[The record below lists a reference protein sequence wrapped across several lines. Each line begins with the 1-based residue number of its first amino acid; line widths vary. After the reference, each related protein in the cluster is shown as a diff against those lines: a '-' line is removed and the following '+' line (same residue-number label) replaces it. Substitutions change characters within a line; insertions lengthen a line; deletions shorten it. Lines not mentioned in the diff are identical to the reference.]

1 MREGASNLPR
11 ILPRRKTSPYG
22 RSSYRLITELMPMNV
37 DGARR
42 EIEQI
47 VSQMKGDPKRLPWQQ
62 AICAV
67 IFHPSG
73 SQESAADG
81 PGVSIVKF
89 KRNLSSGKAAIGQSF
104 GRLINV

>member
-1 MREGASNLPR
+1 MA
-11 ILPRRKTSPYG
+11 
-22 RSSYRLITELMPMNV
+22 MNV

-67 IFHPSG
+67 FFHPSG

-81 PGVSIVKF
+81 PGFSIATF
-89 KRNLSSGKAAIGQSF
+89 KRNLASGKAAICQKLWAMGQ
-104 GRLINV
+104 RLA